1 MKTLHVLSIV
11 FIGLVSQVNS
21 VAQTTALTKL
31 WETDSTLK
39 VPESVLYY
47 APEKL
52 LYVSCINGSPTEKDS
67 NGYIAIVSQ
76 DGKIINPKWAVNLSA
91 PKGMGMYK
99 DNLYVTDLSEVVVIN
114 RKTGKVTKRIPVPK
128 SVFLNDITIDAAGIV
143 YVSDS
148 RTGIIHR
155 MENDKVSTWMINKDG
170 VNGLLASGD
179 DLYMAVKDTLYR
191 TNSSKKLT
199 VIATGMDQSSDGI
212 IQNGNEFIVSCWIG
226 IIYAISTDGK
236 LTTLLDTRAQKSNT
250 ADLGFNPETKTLYV
264 PTFFK
269 NKVVAYMLR

>member
-1 MKTLHVLSIV
+1 MKIIRTLLVTLIV
-11 FIGLVSQVNS
+11 FVSQHQS
-21 VAQTTALTKL
+21 IAQTTALVKL

-47 APEKL
+47 TPEKI
-52 LYVSCINGSPTEKDS
+52 LYVSCINGNPTEKDS
-67 NGYIAIVSQ
+67 NGYIALVSQ
-76 DGKIINPKWAVNLSA
+76 EGKIINPKWAVNLSA

-99 DNLYVTDLSEVVVIN
+99 DNLYVADLSEVVVIN
-114 RKTGKVTKRIPVPK
+114 RKTGKVTKRIPVPQ

-155 MENDKVSTWMINKDG
+155 IQNDKVSTWMINKNG

-179 DLYMAVKDTLYR
+179 ELYMAVKDTLYS
-191 TNSSKKLT
+191 TNSRKELT

-212 IQNGNEFIVSCWIG
+212 IQNGREFIVSCWSG
-226 IIYAISTDGK
+226 IIYAVRADGK
-236 LTTLLDTRAQKSNT
+236 LTTLLDTRALKSNT
-250 ADLGFNPETKTLYV
+250 ADLGFDPETQTVYV

-269 NKVVAYMLR
+269 NRVVAYTLR